1 VSSTPS
7 SSESC
12 WPVMLFSHVGRMSA
26 GS

>member
-12 WPVMLFSHVGRMSA
+12 WSVTLFSHAGRMSA